1 MAFAAYLVDTSA
13 FARLSQPRVSAA
25 FAPMAAAGRVKIC
38 APVAF
43 ELGFTARNAA
53 EHAGIMHRLE
63 AFETAPVT
71 ESDHRRALDIQ
82 QLLARRG
89 RHRAL
94 SLVDALVAA
103 IAENCS
109 LTVLHYDAA
118 FEMVSAVT
126 GQPNQWIV
134 PRGTAD

>member
-1 MAFAAYLVDTSA
+1 M
-13 FARLSQPRVSAA
+13 
-25 FAPMAAAGRVKIC
+25 C

-43 ELGFTARNAA
+43 ELGFTARSAA
-53 EHAGIMHRLE
+53 EHAEIMSRLD
-63 AFETAPVT
+63 AFEAAPLT
-71 ESDHRRALDIQ
+71 EGDHLRALEIQ

-89 RHRAL
+89 HHRAL

-103 IAENCS
+103 VAESNS
-109 LTVLHYDAA
+109 LTVLHYDAD
-118 FEMVSAVT
+118 FELVSSVT

>member
-1 MAFAAYLVDTSA
+1 
-13 FARLSQPRVSAA
+13 
-25 FAPMAAAGRVKIC
+25 MAAAGRVKMC
-38 APVAF
+38 APVAS

-53 EHAGIMHRLE
+53 EHAEIMDRLE

-89 RHRAL
+89 HHRAL

-109 LTVLHYDAA
+109 LTVLHYDAD

>member
-1 MAFAAYLVDTSA
+1 MTLAAYLVDTSA

-25 FAPMAAAGRVKIC
+25 FAPLAAAGRVAMC

-43 ELGFTARNAA
+43 ELGFTARGAA
-53 EHAGIMHRLE
+53 EHADIMHRLE
-63 AFETAPVT
+63 AFETAPVA
-71 ESDHRRALDIQ
+71 ESDHRRALGIQ
-82 QLLARRG
+82 RLLARKSQ
-89 RHRAL
+89 HRAL

-103 IAENCS
+103 IAENRN
-109 LTVLHYDAA
+109 LTVLHYDAD
-118 FEMVSAVT
+118 FELVSSVT